1 MTDQERLYEA
11 VLQDLKIR
19 VQETISAS
27 EDEYRLGNLHGRL
40 IAFALAE
47 VINKDEFNR
56 FHDQLEAAGF
66 ESIRYNI

>member
-11 VLQDLKIR
+11 VLEDLKRR
-19 VQETISAS
+19 VQETILEP
-27 EDEYRLGNLHGRL
+27 EDEYRLGDFHGRL
-40 IAFALAE
+40 IAFALAK
-47 VINKDEFNR
+47 VISKEEFDQ